1 VTSRRTDPPIRTR
14 QTVVV
19 TVLRDQVA
27 ALIQHR
33 GHLIPWAARS
43 ALVEAHDYLTIT
55 APDPL
60 PGGPAPGPDAAESTL
75 AAVTRIRCRLLALI
89 DPTTGRTRDGS
100 DPYAIGFAAGQLNQ
114 ALQELHP
121 RPAA

>member
-1 VTSRRTDPPIRTR
+1 
-14 QTVVV
+14 VV

-27 ALIQHR
+27 TLIQHR
-33 GHLIPWAARS
+33 GHTMPWAARS
-43 ALVEAHDYLTIT
+43 ALVEAHDYLMIT

-60 PGGPAPGPDAAESTL
+60 PGGPDGRLDESESTL

-89 DPTTGRTRDGS
+89 DPATGRTSDGS

-114 ALQELHP
+114 ALQELDP